1 LGNLIQNATIH
12 AFDAGASGKIHI
24 AARLASSSSVEITVS
39 DNGKGI
45 APENLSRIFD
55 PFFTTRLGQGGSGL
69 GLNIVYNLVKDV
81 LGGQITADNRAE
93 GGVVFTLRLPLVAP
107 AGAPAAL

>member
-1 LGNLIQNATIH
+1 M
-12 AFDAGASGKIHI
+12 
-24 AARLASSSSVEITVS
+24 
-39 DNGKGI
+39 
-45 APENLSRIFD
+45 
-55 PFFTTRLGQGGSGL
+55 

>member
-1 LGNLIQNATIH
+1 M
-12 AFDAGASGKIHI
+12 
-24 AARLASSSSVEITVS
+24 EITVS